1 MAEKKATT
9 EAKKEDAKTEEVQ
22 ETKELTFHEKV
33 VAIQT
38 RLNAPKSRFNKFGN
52 YAYRS
57 LEDILEGL
65 KPLLAEF
72 QLLMTITDE
81 VVLIGERYYIKA
93 TVTLMETRGGSFY
106 REGLCSI
113 HSTGYAREE
122 ESKKGMDG
130 SQITGSA
137 SSYARKYALNAM
149 FNIDDTKDADTE
161 EQKMQTERKAEPRAL
176 TKEEVEAIE
185 KACAEKEG
193 RKEAVLEWAKVD
205 SFERMTVTQ
214 YKQAMER
221 FGK

>member
-1 MAEKKATT
+1 MAEKK
-9 EAKKEDAKTEEVQ
+9 AKTEEVQ
-22 ETKELTFHEKV
+22 TEEVQETNLKDLPFDEKIIE
-33 VAIQT
+33 IQC

-57 LEDILEGL
+57 LEDVLEAL
-65 KPLLAEF
+65 KPLLRLYGV
-72 QLLMTITDE
+72 LLIINDE
-81 VVLIGERYYIKA
+81 IVQIGDRYYVKA
-93 TVTLMETRGGSFY
+93 TATLHGGNGGMRSA
-106 REGLCSI
+106 
-113 HSTGYAREE
+113 TAYAREE
-122 ESKKGMDG
+122 ETKKGMDG

-137 SSYARKYALNAM
+137 SSYARKYCLNALL
-149 FNIDDTKDADTE
+149 NIDDTKDADTE